1 MKLAFIASGLRP
13 GGAYDPEGAFSYM
26 KAMVTLHYY
35 NYMNMVRLNLVKWLR
50 GLNHRDHQE
59 YKEKCNTSLE
69 LIPTICFTS
78 TLSVATLTLKLH
90 TQIGKNRCAR
100 VIVRHLRACSPRTG
114 SHVRSSTVHP
124 VPGCARPH
132 LTHSDALCLGVGM
145 QF

>member
-59 YKEKCNTSLE
+59 YKEKFNMSLK
-69 LIPTICFTS
+69 LIPMIFFTS
-78 TLSVATLTLKLH
+78 MLSNPKVAYP
-90 TQIGKNRCAR
+90 NRQKSLRSLDSTPSASVLASDRISRTAKYCSSCPR
-100 VIVRHLRACSPRTG
+100 LRAPT
-114 SHVRSSTVHP
+114 
-124 VPGCARPH
+124 
-132 LTHSDALCLGVGM
+132 SDAL
-145 QF
+145 